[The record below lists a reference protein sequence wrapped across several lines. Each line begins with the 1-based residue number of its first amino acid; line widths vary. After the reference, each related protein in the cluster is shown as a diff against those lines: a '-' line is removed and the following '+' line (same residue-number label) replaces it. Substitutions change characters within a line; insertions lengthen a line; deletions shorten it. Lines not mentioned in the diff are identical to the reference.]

1 VPDDCV
7 WKKKRR
13 ERQRKER
20 EKGRKEG
27 KKEGKKKEGKERKRE
42 RERERERGMLTFT
55 LRKLILEP
63 GAWHPASLG
72 CQLRT
77 EMVDGDKDA
86 KVAASAVGTALT
98 GRT

>member
-1 VPDDCV
+1 MTVC
-7 WKKKRR
+7 
-13 ERQRKER
+13 
-20 EKGRKEG
+20 GRKKEERDRG
-27 KKEGKKKEGKERKRE
+27 KRERE